1 MSTIQLFDWL
11 DGIEKQKSESIEQRN
26 VKGTVQSKAV
36 AAMRR
41 EALVLNL
48 HGEFEVSR
56 QERIPTSCNAM
67 EVSSGSALTCHFW
80 W

>member
-11 DGIEKQKSESIEQRN
+11 DGIEKQKSESIKELN

-36 AAMRR
+36 ATMWT
-41 EALVLNL
+41 EALILNL

-67 EVSSGSALTCHFW
+67 EVISGGSM
-80 W
+80 

>member
-1 MSTIQLFDWL
+1 MSTIQLFDRL
-11 DGIEKQKSESIEQRN
+11 DGIEKQKPESIERLN
-26 VKGTVQSKAV
+26 VKGTVQPKSV
-36 AAMRR
+36 AAMWR
-41 EALVLNL
+41 EAPNLNL

-56 QERIPTSCNAM
+56 QERIPTSCNAT